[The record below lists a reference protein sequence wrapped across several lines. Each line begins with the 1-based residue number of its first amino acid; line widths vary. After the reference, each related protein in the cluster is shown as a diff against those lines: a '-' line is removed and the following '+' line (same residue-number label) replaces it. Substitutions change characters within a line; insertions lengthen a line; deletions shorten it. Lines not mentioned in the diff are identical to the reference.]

1 MVDVAEAPAAAA
13 AAVSPSSVSIP
24 PALISASNN
33 APIGRAAV
41 TPAPKER
48 GRKTKADSG
57 RSEIR
62 WSNEMV
68 ETLMKARFEEFYT
81 IFRDAKHSR
90 KISEAWRIYCIP
102 ENSNEFDNFIK
113 I

>member
-41 TPAPKER
+41 KTGAER
-48 GRKTKADSG
+48 TWKKNKS
-57 RSEIR
+57 
-62 WSNEMV
+62 
-68 ETLMKARFEEFYT
+68 
-81 IFRDAKHSR
+81 
-90 KISEAWRIYCIP
+90 
-102 ENSNEFDNFIK
+102 
-113 I
+113 